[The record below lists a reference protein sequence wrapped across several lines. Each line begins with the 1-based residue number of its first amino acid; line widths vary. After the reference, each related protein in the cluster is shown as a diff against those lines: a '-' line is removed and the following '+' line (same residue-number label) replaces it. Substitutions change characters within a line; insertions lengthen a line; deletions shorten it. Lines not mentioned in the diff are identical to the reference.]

1 MSLRDFAVKQNRGNP
16 VKTAGFNKRRQAF
29 LTTLQ
34 KTLSVAVF
42 YKKQSITTP
51 AALAKNLI
59 IFCWI
64 ATIFP
69 TEKSR
74 NDTGF
79 IFRLPETIY
88 RKRFMSDFLF
98 LGMNKIAFFGALETG
113 LIYALVALGVLI
125 SFRIL
130 DFPDLTADG
139 SFPLGGAVCAVCIVS
154 GFNPWLAVLIA
165 MLAGAAAGLVTAWL
179 NVSLKILHLLASI
192 LVMVALYSVNLRIMG
207 APNVPLLGEATVFS
221 PFVTPEN
228 SFYMKAL
235 VIAAFVVVFKLL
247 LDWFFSTE
255 IGLSVRAT
263 GANQRMAQAQG
274 IATRKMVVFGMAL
287 SNALIALGGALFV
300 QIYGSADI
308 SIGVGTIVIGL
319 AAVIIGETLMPTKRM
334 IFITVSVI
342 VGSILYR
349 LFIQLALGNET
360 LSDWGLKSQ
369 DVNLVTAVLVV
380 IALVLPKLKS
390 QVLKRKKIAASIQK

>member
-1 MSLRDFAVKQNRGNP
+1 
-16 VKTAGFNKRRQAF
+16 
-29 LTTLQ
+29 
-34 KTLSVAVF
+34 
-42 YKKQSITTP
+42 
-51 AALAKNLI
+51 
-59 IFCWI
+59 
-64 ATIFP
+64 
-69 TEKSR
+69 
-74 NDTGF
+74 
-79 IFRLPETIY
+79 
-88 RKRFMSDFLF
+88 MSDFLF

-165 MLAGAAAGLVTAWL
+165 MMAGAAAGLVTAWL

-235 VIAAFVVVFKLL
+235 VIAVFVVVFKLL

-390 QVLKRKKIAASIQK
+390 QVLKRKNIAASIQK